1 MSNTLN
7 RVTLIGYLGDEVK
20 IHYFDA
26 LNCVGR
32 FRLATHDTYI
42 NKVTN
47 EKMTTTEWH
56 NVVVRNKAAEVCE
69 KYLGK
74 GDLIYVEG
82 RLKTRQWQTDE
93 GVTRITTEVQVTEFN
108 FLNVKKLQN
117 LPQTKNNDTFDADI
131 SMGKEPKDMPY

>member
-26 LNCVGR
+26 ANCVGR
-32 FRLATHDTYI
+32 FRLATHDTYV

-93 GVTRITTEVQVTEFN
+93 GVARITTEIQVTEFN

-117 LPQTKNNDTFDADI
+117 LAQTKNNDTFDPDL
-131 SMGKEPKDMPY
+131 SEEKDPKDMPY

>member
-1 MSNTLN
+1 MGNTLN

-26 LNCVGR
+26 NSCVGR

-42 NKVTN
+42 NKTTN
-47 EKMTTTEWH
+47 EKINSTEWH
-56 NVVVRNKAAEVCE
+56 NIVVRNKAAEVCE

-82 RLKTRQWQTDE
+82 RLKTRQWTTDE
-93 GVTRITTEVQVTEFN
+93 GVARITTEIQVMEFN

-117 LPQTKNNDTFDADI
+117 LSQIKNNDTFDGEI
-131 SMGKEPKDMPY
+131 SLDKDPKDMPY

>member
-20 IHYFDA
+20 IHYFDST
-26 LNCVGR
+26 NCVGR
-32 FRLATHDTYI
+32 FKLATHDTYI
-42 NKVTN
+42 NKLTN
-47 EKMTTTEWH
+47 EKISTTEWH
-56 NVVVRNKAAEVCE
+56 NIVVRNKAAEVCE

-74 GDLIYVEG
+74 GDLVYVEG

-93 GVTRITTEVQVTEFN
+93 GVTRITTEIQLTEFN

-117 LPQTKNNDTFDADI
+117 LAQTKNNDTFDPNLSEEKD
-131 SMGKEPKDMPY
+131 PKDMPY